1 MTPRNSLSCAQV
13 DDIGQAIRQ
22 YENSRCSIKR
32 QSASGCAMIECPSGN
47 VYVCE
52 ARAVSTSPH
61 DELDEAADAFW
72 TEEPD

>member
-1 MTPRNSLSCAQV
+1 
-13 DDIGQAIRQ
+13 
-22 YENSRCSIKR
+22 
-32 QSASGCAMIECPSGN
+32 MIECPSSN